1 MSIFGNIVSK
11 VVQFATGSSSASA
24 AETPQA
30 APAENASASSSV
42 AKVDVEKVLKD
53 PADKVGQPSNYKT
66 SIVDLL
72 KLLGLDTSL
81 EARQKLAD
89 ELHYSG
95 DKNDTATMNVWLIKQ
110 VYTEL
115 AQNGGKLPENWGH

>member
-1 MSIFGNIVSK
+1 MGIFSNIVSK
-11 VVQFATGSSSASA
+11 VVQFATGSSPAQA
-24 AETPQA
+24 ADTPQT
-30 APAENASASSSV
+30 APADTTGATPSV
-42 AKVDVEKVLKD
+42 AQVDVEAVLKNL
-53 PADKVGQPSNYKT
+53 ADKAGQPSNYKT

-72 KLLGLDTSL
+72 KLLGLDSSL

-95 DKNDTATMNVWLIKQ
+95 DKNDTASMNVWLIKQ